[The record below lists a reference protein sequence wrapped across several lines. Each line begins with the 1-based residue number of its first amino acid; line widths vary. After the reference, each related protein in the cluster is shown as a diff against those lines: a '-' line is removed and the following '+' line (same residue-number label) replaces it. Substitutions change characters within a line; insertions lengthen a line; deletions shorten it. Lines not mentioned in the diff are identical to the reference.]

1 MSCLAVRVKGLPTP
15 PTLGACVR
23 ELPKLG
29 TANHTA
35 LRVGHRTEGC
45 SQCLLHAFHHPRGA
59 RTESAFPGCIIT
71 CRFSLGFLCP
81 LS

>member
-1 MSCLAVRVKGLPTP
+1 MSCLAVRVEGLPTQ
-15 PTLGACVR
+15 PTLGACAR

-35 LRVGHRTEGC
+35 LLVGTSTEGC
-45 SQCLLHAFHHPRGA
+45 SQRLLYRFHYPRGS
-59 RTESAFPGCIIT
+59 RTESTLSGCINT

-81 LS
+81 SS